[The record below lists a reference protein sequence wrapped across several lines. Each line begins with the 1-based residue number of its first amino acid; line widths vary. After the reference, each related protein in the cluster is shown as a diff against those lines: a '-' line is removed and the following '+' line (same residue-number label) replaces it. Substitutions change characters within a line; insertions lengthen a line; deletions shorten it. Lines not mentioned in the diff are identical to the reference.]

1 MYSSGWWGIKSRKL
15 SYLNVDEEV
24 DFMNFIN
31 EVIIK
36 FLDRYVK

>member
-1 MYSSGWWGIKSRKL
+1 MYSSGRRGIKSRKL